1 MLQIIGINKD
11 KNTIAAIR
19 WVKER
24 RIEYQFIDL
33 DERKLAMKEWNSIFQ
48 STEDAEEL
56 IDKDSQYYKK
66 NGYAWRDYDA
76 KEEVMEHTEL
86 LVLPILRNGMK
97 AHVGWSEKWVEENK

>member
-1 MLQIIGINKD
+1 MRQIIGRKKD
-11 KNTIAAIR
+11 KNTRAAIR

-48 STEDAEEL
+48 STEDDEEL

-86 LVLPILRNGMK
+86 LVVPILRNGMK

>member
-1 MLQIIGINKD
+1 MLHIIGRKKD
-11 KNTIAAIR
+11 KNTRTAIKGG
-19 WVKER
+19 KER

>member
-1 MLQIIGINKD
+1 MLQIIGRNKD
-11 KNTIAAIR
+11 KNTRAAIR

-24 RIEYQFIDL
+24 RREYQFIEL
-33 DERKLAMKEWNSIFQ
+33 DERKMVIKERNSIFQ
-48 STEDAEEL
+48 STEDDEEL

>member
-1 MLQIIGINKD
+1 MLQIIGRNKD
-11 KNTIAAIR
+11 KNTRAAIR

-97 AHVGWSEKWVEENK
+97 AHVRWSEK

>member
-1 MLQIIGINKD
+1 MLQIIGRNKD
-11 KNTIAAIR
+11 KNTRAAIR

-48 STEDAEEL
+48 STEDDEEL

-97 AHVGWSEKWVEENK
+97 AHVGWSEKWVVKL

>member
-1 MLQIIGINKD
+1 MLQIIGRNKD
-11 KNTIAAIR
+11 KNTRAAIR
-19 WVKER
+19 WVKESS
-24 RIEYQFIDL
+24 IEYQFIDL

-48 STEDAEEL
+48 STEDDEEL